1 MSCTFNPDC
10 VDASLNP
17 QFAGWIKP
25 VKNDPSKVLRSFCLK
40 TISLSNM
47 GKQALTS
54 YLDSMKHK
62 KYSTA
67 TGIQHFKLQI
77 KQ

>member
-62 KYSTA
+62 K
-67 TGIQHFKLQI
+67 
-77 KQ
+77 